1 MPRILVVDDEP
12 EVRDLLRRFFVRKKY
27 DVLTAESGAECLATL
42 DRDPVDAVLLD
53 VAMPG
58 MSGMEVLSKIHA
70 TRPDLPVVM
79 VTGMTD
85 EALAKETLARGA
97 FDYVMKP
104 MNFDYLE
111 RTIYIKLAERL
122 L

>member
-12 EVRDLLRRFFVRKKY
+12 EIRDLLRRFFTRKQY
-27 DVLTAESGAECLATL
+27 TVLTAESGAECLATL
-42 DRDPVDAVLLD
+42 DRDEVDAVVLD
-53 VAMPG
+53 LAMPG
-58 MSGMEVLSKIHA
+58 MSGMEVLSEIRAKQ
-70 TRPDLPVVM
+70 PDLPVVM
-79 VTGMTD
+79 VTGITD
-85 EALAKETLARGA
+85 EELAKETLRQGA

-111 RTIYIKLAERL
+111 RTLYIKLAEKL